1 MIKLAKLLKSAVVVS
16 IAALSLT
23 ACEEEAKDYSGVY
36 VRQEGD
42 FTYIKELEK
51 TQKENNYIERFIA
64 KRSNGTPTGDN
75 YTRTVNIENGEI
87 YELSGHIR
95 AKITDTT
102 YTQVNNGN
110 VYTKL
115 NVKK

>member
-23 ACEEEAKDYSGVY
+23 ACKEEAKDYSGVY

-75 YTRTVNIENGEI
+75 STRTVKIEM
-87 YELSGHIR
+87 
-95 AKITDTT
+95 
-102 YTQVNNGN
+102 
-110 VYTKL
+110 
-115 NVKK
+115 VKSMSFQDILERKSPTPLIHKSIMAMFIPN

>member
-23 ACEEEAKDYSGVY
+23 ACKEEAKDYSGVY

-51 TQKENNYIERFIA
+51 TQKENN
-64 KRSNGTPTGDN
+64 
-75 YTRTVNIENGEI
+75 
-87 YELSGHIR
+87 
-95 AKITDTT
+95 
-102 YTQVNNGN
+102 
-110 VYTKL
+110 
-115 NVKK
+115 